1 MKRTVSAVAVSA
13 LALPA
18 GLVST
23 PVTASAS
30 PASASASVSQG
41 MVFVQ
46 NDDPAGNQVVAYRR
60 SADGSLHQA
69 GTYPTGGRGGSLNGA
84 VVDRLASQGSLT
96 YDKAHRTL
104 YAVNAG
110 SNTVTVFGVAGDR
123 LIRRQV
129 INSGGT
135 FPVSVAVR
143 GAEVYVLNARTG
155 GAVQGYL
162 SILGHLVPLHSEHR
176 SLGLPVTT
184 GPQQFTHTPGQVV
197 VTPDGSS
204 VIVTTKAAGNSLLV
218 FGRYGLAQLTKT
230 PTVVDD
236 AGNVPFAAVFDR
248 FGRLAV
254 AEAGSN
260 SVATYAVERGHRL
273 RLLNRTATGQM
284 ATCSIVGASS
294 NYYLSNA
301 GSNSLAAYHAERD
314 SSPVGLGNT
323 ATGEGTVDAA
333 ATPDERYI
341 YVQTGKVGAVDA
353 FRVAS
358 DGSLTKIRSTVVPNA
373 AGAEGIAAS

>member
-1 MKRTVSAVAVSA
+1 MKRTVSALAVSG
-13 LALPA
+13 LALTI
-18 GLVST
+18 GLVAT
-23 PVTASAS
+23 PATATAPPGSA
-30 PASASASVSQG
+30 PQG

-46 NDDPAGNQVVAYRR
+46 NDDPAGNRVVAYRR

-69 GTYPTGGRGGSLNGA
+69 GTYPTGGRGGTLDGA

-104 YAVNAG
+104 YVVNAG

-123 LIRRQV
+123 LIRRQI

-135 FPVSVAVR
+135 FPVSVAVH
-143 GAEVYVLNARTG
+143 GAEVYVLNARAG

-176 SLGLPVTT
+176 DLGLPVTT
-184 GPQQFTHTPGQVV
+184 GTQEFTHTPGQVV

-218 FGRYGLAQLTKT
+218 FGRSGLAQLTEA
-230 PTVVDD
+230 PVVVDD
-236 AGNVPFAAVFDR
+236 AGNVPFAAAFDR
-248 FGRLAV
+248 FGHLAV
-254 AEAGSN
+254 AEAGTN
-260 SVATYAVERGHRL
+260 AVATYAVERGHGV
-273 RLLNRTATGQM
+273 RLLSRTPTGQM
-284 ATCSIVGASS
+284 ATCWIASAGR

-301 GSNSLAAYHAERD
+301 GSNSLSGYHAEHD
-314 SSPVGLGNT
+314 GSPVALGNT
-323 ATGEGTVDAA
+323 ATGPATVDAA
-333 ATPDERYI
+333 VAPDNRYL

-353 FRVAS
+353 FRIEP
-358 DGSLTKIRSTVVPNA
+358 DGSLTRTSSTVVPNA

>member
-1 MKRTVSAVAVSA
+1 
-13 LALPA
+13 
-18 GLVST
+18 
-23 PVTASAS
+23 
-30 PASASASVSQG
+30 

-46 NDDPAGNQVVAYRR
+46 NDNPAGNQIVAYRR

-104 YAVNAG
+104 YSVNAG

-135 FPVSVAVR
+135 FPVSVAVH
-143 GAEVYVLNARTG
+143 GAEVYVLNARAG

-162 SILGHLVPLHSEHR
+162 SILGHLVPLPSEHR

-184 GPQQFTHTPGQVV
+184 DTQEFTHTPGQVA

-218 FGRYGLAQLTKT
+218 FGRYGLAGLTKT

-236 AGNVPFAAVFDR
+236 AGHVPFAAVFDR

-260 SVATYAVERGHRL
+260 SVATYKVEPGHRL
-273 RLLNRTATGQM
+273 RLLNRTATGQQ
-284 ATCSIVGASS
+284 ATCWIVGAGG

-301 GSNSLAAYHAERD
+301 GSNSLAGYHAERD
-314 SSPVGLGNT
+314 GSPVSLGNT

-333 ATPDERYI
+333 ATPDQRYL

-353 FRVAS
+353 FRVGS
-358 DGSLTKIRSTVVPNA
+358 DGSLTKIGTTVVPNA

>member
-13 LALPA
+13 LALTIGLSVTPA
-18 GLVST
+18 T
-23 PVTASAS
+23 ATAS
-30 PASASASVSQG
+30 PDSAPQG

-69 GTYPTGGRGGSLNGA
+69 GTYPTGGRGGTLDGA
-84 VVDRLASQGSLT
+84 VVDRLASQGSVT

-104 YAVNAG
+104 YVVNAG

-123 LIRRQV
+123 LIRRQI

-135 FPVSVAVR
+135 FPVSVAVH
-143 GAEVYVLNARTG
+143 GAEVYVLNARAG

-162 SILGHLVPLHSEHR
+162 SVLGHLVPLPSEHR
-176 SLGLPVTT
+176 ALGLPVTT
-184 GPQQFTHTPGQVV
+184 GAQEFTHTPGQVV
-197 VTPDGSS
+197 VTPQGSS
-204 VIVTTKAAGNSLLV
+204 VIVTTKAAGNSLVV
-218 FGRYGLAQLTKT
+218 FGRSGLGHLTKA
-230 PTVVDD
+230 PVLVDD
-236 AGNVPFAAVFDR
+236 AGNVPFAATFDH
-248 FGRLAV
+248 FGHLAV
-254 AEAGSN
+254 AEAGTN
-260 SVATYAVERGHRL
+260 TVATYAVERGHRL

-284 ATCSIVGASS
+284 ATCWIAGAGG

-301 GSNSLAAYHAERD
+301 GSNSVSGYHAEHD
-314 SSPVGLGNT
+314 GSPVALGNT

-333 ATPDERYI
+333 VTPDNRYI

-353 FRVAS
+353 FRIES
-358 DGSLTKIRSTVVPNA
+358 DGSLTKTSSTVVPNA
-373 AGAEGIAAS
+373 AGAEGIAAG